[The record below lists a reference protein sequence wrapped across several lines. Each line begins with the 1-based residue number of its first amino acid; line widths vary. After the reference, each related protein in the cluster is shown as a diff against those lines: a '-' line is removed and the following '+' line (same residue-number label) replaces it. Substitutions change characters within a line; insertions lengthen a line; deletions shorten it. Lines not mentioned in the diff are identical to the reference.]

1 MPGFI
6 DYIKY
11 PFLMSIDEFVNTYYS
26 HPLLIVIKSSELR
39 AKLLSIIRSI
49 IEDLQIPVE
58 IFNDIEESVSA
69 FYTLLN
75 IAKIVN
81 DKRLVNRIAI
91 SYSKSAGSFF
101 EKEDEYTLVLISNKT
116 GLKAEYIAL
125 NPPRLPEIVSN
136 NSRGK
141 RGKIDMR
148 FVPCPFAIPLKQY
161 LKIVSS
167 KLIHDQLYSPSNN
180 IIQNGMVYLNRRLF
194 QRILEENIVNY
205 ILKRYNELEAI
216 NDERLAEI
224 VEELKKI
231 IATSYG
237 NTRSLK
243 EEIKNENAETTT
255 TIKEGCITD
264 IMPDLFPPCIQRIL
278 SSLENGG
285 NPSHIERFN
294 LAAFLGNI
302 GAGPDDILEYFKK
315 TADFNEK
322 IARYQIEHI
331 LGLRGGRKKYL
342 PYNCANMKSS
352 GICPVQESCK
362 GGKSPLAVYR
372 YNLRSIVRNKRETRS
387 ASR

>member
-237 NTRSLK
+237 NTRS
-243 EEIKNENAETTT
+243 
-255 TIKEGCITD
+255 
-264 IMPDLFPPCIQRIL
+264 
-278 SSLENGG
+278 
-285 NPSHIERFN
+285 
-294 LAAFLGNI
+294 
-302 GAGPDDILEYFKK
+302 
-315 TADFNEK
+315 
-322 IARYQIEHI
+322 
-331 LGLRGGRKKYL
+331 
-342 PYNCANMKSS
+342 
-352 GICPVQESCK
+352 
-362 GGKSPLAVYR
+362 
-372 YNLRSIVRNKRETRS
+372 
-387 ASR
+387 